1 MPNCKYCHREISKF
15 DTDVCPHCG
24 AIRPIDPNYKTM
36 DITKN
41 IKTVAGE
48 NFELPKT
55 RSQKVFGILCMML
68 GWAGIHDFY
77 IYLPKRGLLHI
88 LVTLVLTL
96 GIGLPLFLTV
106 WPNPLAF
113 IIPFLLA
120 WVAHVPLGYVLWK
133 IESPKDGRG
142 EFLR

>member
-1 MPNCKYCHREISKF
+1 MPNCKFCHQEISKF

-41 IKTVAGE
+41 IKTVAGDG
-48 NFELPKT
+48 FELPKT
-55 RSQKVFGILCMML
+55 GSQKTYGILCMTL
-68 GWAGIHDFY
+68 GFLGIHDFY
-77 IYLPKRGLLHI
+77 IHLPKRGFAHI
-88 LVTLVLTL
+88 LATLVLVL
-96 GIGLPLFLTV
+96 GIGMPVFFAA
-106 WPNPLAF
+106 WPNPFAF
-113 IIPFLLA
+113 LIPLFVVML
-120 WVAHVPLGYVLWK
+120 AHVPLGYVLWK